1 MISSLH
7 KLLDVPSDDNFD
19 LACFGLGSSD
29 LKTYVDPT
37 KFADVSSRKCTS
49 QDSIDDAPQ
58 LVDEVNDARVSPER
72 SEHSESQL
80 EEISDDDNPATYNI
94 EN

>member
-1 MISSLH
+1 MEEVISCLH

-19 LACFGLGSSD
+19 LACFGLGSSHPSNCA
-29 LKTYVDPT
+29 YVI
-37 KFADVSSRKCTS
+37 SRNKCTS

-58 LVDEVNDARVSPER
+58 LGDEDASVSPVE
-72 SEHSESQL
+72 SYHSESQL

-94 EN
+94 DN